1 MGLGFGMV
9 VMTMV
14 MVMRSRG
21 QRRSGEH
28 QDKEH
33 GSKDLLHGVNV
44 ARCELWKSEL
54 RQHESSEQTPR
65 PNMRAIR

>member
-1 MGLGFGMV
+1 MV

-33 GSKDLLHGVNV
+33 GSKDLFHGVNV

-54 RQHESSEQTPR
+54 RQ
-65 PNMRAIR
+65 